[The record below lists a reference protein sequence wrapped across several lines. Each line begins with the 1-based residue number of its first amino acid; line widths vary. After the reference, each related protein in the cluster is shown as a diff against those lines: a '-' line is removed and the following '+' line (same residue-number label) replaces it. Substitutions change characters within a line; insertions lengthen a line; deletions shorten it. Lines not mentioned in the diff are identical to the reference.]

1 MFKCSNCGQC
11 CGDWL
16 PVSDREIKK
25 IRNYIRKHKLTLKA
39 GQGLA
44 CPFRDNENQVCMIYA
59 VRPFICQTYNCGN
72 KSGTKGNSRQSA
84 IFGEESKR
92 NINEGDIPVREEFVR
107 RGYDDVE

>member
-59 VRPFICQTYNCGN
+59 VRPFICQTYNSGN
-72 KSGTKGNSRQSA
+72 RSEQKEIADSRRFLERNLNVISMRETFQCVKSL
-84 IFGEESKR
+84 
-92 NINEGDIPVREEFVR
+92 
-107 RGYDDVE
+107 